1 MLNDKSILCYSETRI
16 PCQICTIC
24 VHGDG
29 FNAIDIVKNVKK
41 ELESIG
47 FIFEKLDKL
56 KKFN

>member
-1 MLNDKSILCYSETRI
+1 
-16 PCQICTIC
+16 
-24 VHGDG
+24 VHGDDV
-29 FNAIDIVKNVKK
+29 NAIDIVKNVKK